1 MKNKPVDLGRRRAT
15 KVLAGVTA
23 ALMLSASGLVTA
35 AMAAQPD
42 YYPADY
48 AKIVEASKAE
58 KGVLVYSN
66 MGEMNW
72 SPLIAAFNAEYPWI
86 KVQTLDLGSIEV
98 FERYYAESAAGNN
111 ATDVIVSHSS
121 SAWLDLLKKD
131 GVDASYVSAEDAKLP
146 SYSKPSK
153 GVYTISVDPYFI
165 AYNKAL
171 LAENE
176 RPKSI
181 QDIVDLVSKD
191 PQRFAHKI
199 ATGVPMSNAAAQN
212 LTNTYF
218 QHVGE
223 DKALQQFQTL
233 GQDVDV
239 YRSAGQIMEK
249 LTTGEVLIGFMLSGI
264 QVFPLL
270 ADPARAQI
278 LGYAFPTDGTV
289 MLMRHI
295 AMAKT
300 APNPNSSQLFI
311 DFVLSKAGQTAL
323 SAGGL
328 MSYRDDVELPDG
340 PTGYTYK
347 KIAAEVGEASL
358 APTSFDPKTMIPS
371 QDLIDKV
378 NAALHVQP

>member
-1 MKNKPVDLGRRRAT
+1 MYKGLANPSRRTALKT
-15 KVLAGVTA
+15 LAAFTAGLMVSTGFAGVALA
-23 ALMLSASGLVTA
+23 AA
-35 AMAAQPD
+35 PD

-48 AKIVEASKAE
+48 SSVVEASKQE
-58 KGVLVYSN
+58 SGVLVYSN

-72 SPLIAAFNAEYPWI
+72 RPLIEAFNAEYPWI

-98 FERYYAESAAGNN
+98 FERYYAETAAGNN
-111 ATDVIVSHSS
+111 ATDVVVSHSS
-121 SAWLDLLKKD
+121 AAWLDFIKKD
-131 GVDASYVSAEDAKLP
+131 GVNAEYKSAEDGKLP
-146 SYSKPSK
+146 AYSKPAT

-165 AYNKAL
+165 VYNKAL

-176 RPKSI
+176 WPKSI
-181 QDIVDLVSKD
+181 QDIVDLVAKD

-223 DKALQQFQTL
+223 EKALKQYEIL

-278 LGYAFPTDGTV
+278 LGYAFPSDGTV

-300 APNPNSSQLFI
+300 AKNPNSSRLFI

-323 SAGGL
+323 SSGGL

-347 KIAAEVGEASL
+347 KIAAEVGDASL

>member
-1 MKNKPVDLGRRRAT
+1 MKTTFNPGRRRAT
-15 KVLAGVTA
+15 KALVALSA
-23 ALMLSASGLVTA
+23 ALMLSTTISGV
-35 AMAAQPD
+35 MAAQPD

-48 AKIVEASKAE
+48 AGVIEASHAE

-72 SPLIAAFNAEYPWI
+72 KPLIDAFNAEYPWI
-86 KVQTLDLGSIEV
+86 QVQTLDLGSSEV
-98 FERYYAESAAGNN
+98 FERYYAEQAAGTN
-111 ATDVIVSHSS
+111 ATDVVVSHS
-121 SAWLDLLKKD
+121 AATWLDFIEKD
-131 GVDASYVSAEDAKLP
+131 GVATDFVSAEADKLP
-146 SYSKPSK
+146 DYSKPSP

-171 LAENE
+171 LPEAEW
-176 RPKSI
+176 PKSI
-181 QDIVDLVSKD
+181 QDIVDLVAKD
-191 PQRFAHKI
+191 PARFAHKI
-199 ATGVPMSNAAAQN
+199 ATGVPMSNAASQN
-212 LTNTYF
+212 LSNSYI
-218 QHVGE
+218 QHVGV
-223 DKALQQFQTL
+223 DKALEQDGVL
-233 GQDVDV
+233 GQAVDV

-249 LTTGEVLIGFMLSGI
+249 LTTGEVLIGYMLSGI

-270 ADPARAQI
+270 ADPARASI
-278 LGYAFPTDGTV
+278 IGYAFPTDGTV

-295 AMAKT
+295 AVAKT
-300 APNPNSSQLFI
+300 APNPNSAKLFV

-347 KIAAEVGEASL
+347 KIAAEAGADSL
-358 APTSFDPKTMIPS
+358 VPTSFDPKVMIPP